1 MTREE
6 YNAELEAYQQMEA
19 EKEQLKK
26 EKDKDYDRFYSA
38 EGAAPEFFRP
48 SKEAEEKN
56 FMKNPNKYKATS
68 WSSASINYRKKLLK
82 LTQLK
87 KKMEQSRKRLANYK
101 GA

>member
-26 EKDKDYDRFYSA
+26 EKDKAYDRFYSA
-38 EGAAPEFFRP
+38 EGSAPEFFRP
-48 SKEAEEKN
+48 SKEKEEKM
-56 FMKNPNKYKATS
+56 FMKNPDKYRPTS
-68 WSSASINYRKKLLK
+68 WSSASIDYRKKLQK

-87 KKMEQSRKRLANYK
+87 KKMAQSRKRLENYK

>member
-26 EKDKDYDRFYSA
+26 EKDKAYDRFYSA
-38 EGAAPEFFRP
+38 EGTAPEFLRP
-48 SKEAEEKN
+48 SKKAEEKKLL
-56 FMKNPNKYKATS
+56 KNPGVITK
-68 WSSASINYRKKLLK
+68 WSSASMEFGRKVKQI
-82 LTQLK
+82 TQLK
-87 KKMEQSRKRLANYK
+87 KKMEQSRKRLENYK